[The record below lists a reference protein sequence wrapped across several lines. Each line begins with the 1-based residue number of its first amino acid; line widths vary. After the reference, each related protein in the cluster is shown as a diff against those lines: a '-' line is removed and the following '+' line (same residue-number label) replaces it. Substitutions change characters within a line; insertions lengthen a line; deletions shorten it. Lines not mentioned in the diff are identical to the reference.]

1 MRMKS
6 YKDLEIYQIA
16 YKLAFEVHKMSLT
29 LPKYEM
35 YEQGSQIR
43 RSSKSIKDTI
53 VEGYG
58 RKRYR
63 DDFIKFLTYSQ
74 GSCDETISHLNMIS
88 DTHFPNEPLTNL
100 ICEYDILG
108 KKINKFIQYVEE
120 NWLTSNKKRVTRN

>member
-6 YKDLEIYQIA
+6 YKDIEIYQIA

-29 LPKYEM
+29 LPKYEI
-35 YEQGSQIR
+35 YEQGSQVR

-58 RKRYR
+58 RKKYKN
-63 DDFIKFLTYSQ
+63 DFIRFLTYSQ

-88 DTHFPNEPLTNL
+88 DIHFPKDPLTSL
-100 ICEYDILG
+100 INEYNILR
-108 KKINKFIQYVEE
+108 KRLISLFNMLKIIG
-120 NWLTSNKKRVTRN
+120 